1 MPRTPGEDEAVGRQH
16 DRPNLTGRA
25 AMLAL
30 VVCMLA
36 ISLAYPLRE
45 YLAQRSDIGQLRADV
60 SEQEQRVAELR
71 KARERWADPAYVEA
85 QARERLH
92 YVMPG
97 ETSYVVLGAD
107 GKPLEA
113 ETSLRTTREVLAQEP
128 TAWFQTA
135 WSSVLLAGNPPVE
148 EEKPEPLDKIGP
160 D

>member
-1 MPRTPGEDEAVGRQH
+1 VPPTTGEDEPDEVVR

-45 YLAQRSDIGQLRADV
+45 YLAQRSDIGQLRAEV
-60 SEQEQRVAELR
+60 SEQEKRVAELR
-71 KARERWADPAYVEA
+71 KARERWSDPAYVEA

-107 GKPLEA
+107 EERSDDGVVPKVRAEVERAPWFADLWHSVEAAGAPAGK
-113 ETSLRTTREVLAQEP
+113 
-128 TAWFQTA
+128 
-135 WSSVLLAGNPPVE
+135 G
-148 EEKPEPLDKIGP
+148 
-160 D
+160 